1 MRKFTLLILIGF
13 IIHLGA
19 FAQNSNKNVQETVF
33 EEDFNGWTD
42 IEAEGWFI
50 YNEVSWNYIYPEAD
64 AITYFKQDPA
74 DYMML
79 ITPEIDLTT
88 ASSLTFNHKKI
99 SSVEGMKIEV
109 GTMTD
114 PNDPSTFTLL
124 NIVDINSGEWTTE
137 GTLTALGG
145 VEGMMHIAFNA
156 PASCPAYTMI
166 GIDDL
171 LIIADDVQSDWPSY
185 ITNLDITAGA
195 EGADFAMVS
204 WTNPSEQADGDPLTE
219 LDSISIFMNDV
230 WAYSILNPVI
240 GAEESVQIDIPEPGL
255 YVYTLTAYN
264 SEGASVSIF
273 NDPPVWIGIDT
284 PGSPENVVLTVTDNT
299 ITNLSWTPPTIGAH
313 GGYFDNVIGSY
324 KITRVDGWEHTVT
337 GSELSFTEEVDMPGT
352 YSYFV
357 EGINSAGEGL
367 QTESNAGAYYFDGY
381 LLAEDFW
388 VSNPALDWV
397 LEGEGT
403 DLWYHWPTDYAGGD
417 YWESIFH
424 PSATDPF
431 NGIARAVS
439 PVLNS
444 EGEVS
449 LTLKFKHYH
458 NWAAGSYTFKV
469 QTSVNGT
476 EWIDA
481 WSTEVTG
488 SVPGET
494 KLIVIDNE
502 HVGSSTFQFS
512 YVFEGNSAN
521 LEFLTFDEVRL
532 YSSSNV
538 DVVATDLVIP
548 AIIQPADVVSPSAF
562 IENWGYQDTDF
573 TAVLT
578 FYQGD
583 ETAYVS
589 EINSNIAGGSDQQLD
604 FENWTAEEGS
614 YLAEFVVT
622 AVGDDDPDNNIISES
637 FNVVYLNAERTLV
650 VCEEATGTWCGYCP
664 GAAMGLDEL
673 VENAWPVAV
682 VAYHSG
688 DDYETPQG
696 SERLDYYEVGG
707 YPTVV
712 FDGVVQSVGGSAT
725 ESMYDNYLPIVQ
737 DRLSIPAA
745 VSVEIEDIIFSGDA
759 LIANISM
766 ESGSPL
772 EGDQIALIAVLAESH
787 IPESWQGFD
796 ELDFVERSIYNGAMG
811 VQLDLSDQM
820 EEQQIN
826 IELDPSW
833 VMDNSELVVF
843 VQNLESREIYNGNK
857 IDLMAV
863 SINEVSKWVAIYP
876 NPASDFISI
885 SNCGD
890 ADINIYNL
898 QGQQVLSQR
907 INGDFDRINVS
918 GLDFGMYTIEFILEG
933 EKFTKKI
940 MINN

>member
-13 IIHLGA
+13 IIQLGV
-19 FAQNSNKNVQETVF
+19 FAQSNQKSVQEVVF

-42 IEAEGWFI
+42 IEAEGWFTF
-50 YNEVSWNYIYPEAD
+50 SGTDWNYIYPEAD
-64 AITYFKQDPA
+64 AITYFKQDPS
-74 DYMML
+74 DYMLL

-88 ASSLTFNHKKI
+88 ASSLTFSHKMI

-114 PNDPSTFTLL
+114 PTDPATFTLL

-145 VEGMMHIAFNA
+145 VEGNMHIAFNA
-156 PASCPAYTMI
+156 PASCPAYTML
-166 GIDDL
+166 GIDDVV
-171 LIIADDVQSDWPSY
+171 IVADDVQSDWPAY
-185 ITNLDITAGA
+185 ITNLEITPGEMGA
-195 EGADFAMVS
+195 NHAIVS

-219 LDSISIFMNDV
+219 LDSISVFMNDM
-230 WAYSILNPVI
+230 WAYTIIDPVI
-240 GAEESVQIDIPEPGL
+240 GEVASAQIDIPEPGL
-255 YVYTLTAYN
+255 YVYSLTAHN
-264 SEGASVSIF
+264 SEGSSVSIY
-273 NDPPVWIGIDT
+273 NDPPIWVGLDT
-284 PGSPENVVLTVTDNT
+284 PGEAENVVLTVTNNNT
-299 ITNLSWTPPTIGAH
+299 TTLTWSAPSVGAH
-313 GGYFDNVIGSY
+313 GAYFDGEVGAY
-324 KITRVDGWEHTVT
+324 KIIRVDGWEHTVEGT
-337 GSELSFTEEVDMPGT
+337 EFTFTEEVEIPGT
-352 YSYFV
+352 YVYFV
-357 EGINSAGEGL
+357 RGINTSGEGIAAV
-367 QTESNAGAYYFDGY
+367 SNAAAYYFDGY

-388 VSNPALDWV
+388 VSVPALEWV
-397 LEGEGT
+397 LDGEGL
-403 DLWYHWPTDYAGGD
+403 DDWYHWPTDYTGGD
-417 YWESIFH
+417 FWESIFY
-424 PSATDPF
+424 PNTSNPF
-431 NGIARAVS
+431 TGVARAVS
-439 PVLNS
+439 PVINS
-444 EGEVS
+444 EDQAS
-449 LTLKFKHYH
+449 LTLKFKHFH
-458 NWAAGSYTFKV
+458 NWTSGSYDFKV
-469 QTSVNGT
+469 QTSINGT
-476 EWIDA
+476 DWEDA
-481 WSTEVTG
+481 WVKEITG
-488 SVPGET
+488 SQSGET
-494 KLIVIDNE
+494 ELIVIDND
-502 HVGSSTFQFS
+502 HVGSSSFQFS
-512 YVFEGNSAN
+512 FVFEGNSSS
-521 LEFLTFDEVRL
+521 LEFFAFDEVRL
-532 YSSSNV
+532 YPSNEINL
-538 DVVATDLVIP
+538 VASELQLP
-548 AIIQPADVVSPSAF
+548 AIIQPNDIVSPLAYM
-562 IENWGYQDTDF
+562 ENWGYLSTDF

-578 FYQGD
+578 FYQGSD
-583 ETAYVS
+583 AAYVS
-589 EINSNIAGGSDQQLD
+589 EINSNIEGGANQELN
-604 FENWTAEEGS
+604 FEDWTAQEGA
-614 YLAEFVVT
+614 YLAELIIT
-622 AVGDDDPDNNIISES
+622 AEGDENPDDNTITQS
-637 FNVVYLNAERTLV
+637 FDVVYLNAERTLV

-682 VAYHSG
+682 IAYHSG
-688 DDYETPQG
+688 DEYETTQG
-696 SERLDYYEVGG
+696 RERLDYYEVSG

-712 FDGVVQSVGGSAT
+712 FDGVEQFVGGSASQ
-725 ESMYDNYLPIVQ
+725 SMYDNYLPIVQ

-745 VSVEIEDIIFSGDA
+745 VSVEIEDIIFSGDV

-811 VQLDLSDQM
+811 VQLDLSDQV
-820 EEQQIN
+820 EEKQIN
-826 IELDPSW
+826 INLDPSW
-833 VMDNSELVVF
+833 VVDNSELVVF